1 MMPRRI
7 AMLALG
13 TLATVAG
20 LAACRDV
27 TAGPCGPSDKPA
39 FVLSAYDGGLS
50 NPVHDVT
57 IVYDRHGDDSLTV
70 LRDLPTAINVAFGNR
85 PGIYDVRL
93 MAPGYAD
100 YLWTNIEI
108 AADGCD
114 PRKVEGQVFMQ
125 KLP

>member
-1 MMPRRI
+1 MLRRFASPAVLAAAGI
-7 AMLALG
+7 AASLI
-13 TLATVAG
+13 
-20 LAACRDV
+20 ACRDV
-27 TAGPCGPSDKPA
+27 TEACGSSDAPA
-39 FVLSAYDGGLS
+39 LVISAYDGGLN

-70 LRDLPTAINVAFGNR
+70 LRDLPTAIDVHLGNR

-100 YLWTNIEI
+100 YLWTNIII
-108 AADGCD
+108 AANGCE
-114 PRKVEGQVFMQ
+114 PRQSQSQVFMQ